1 MSISTKRREYLS
13 VLAIGVS
20 SVTAGCN
27 GGGDSSG
34 DTPTSVETASPTV
47 SPTPNQEAVTHFEAA
62 TEMLVEN
69 KEQLDEWAASSFEP
83 DRVSLLQERVTIA
96 REELAAAEE
105 NTEQSTTLSIRID
118 QARLVADFQELSL
131 AYYESVNVFFQVIS
145 EAQSFGD
152 NELHQRAADS
162 FVEAQAVLEDARTV
176 IEDMGI
182 LLSEIDTGA
191 LDEPELEYT
200 GDPLDHLDL
209 EDRRALDGAESYAL
223 GYENIHLAFV
233 HLEAGQG
240 HYENEEFIE
249 ARKEWETGQERATE
263 AKSEFEAAV
272 DNDHLPQNLNE
283 ESIRLIG
290 TAETVIEAFD
300 NFVQGAREAEA
311 GNLEEANTLV
321 TEGFSLLEEL

>member
-1 MSISTKRREYLS
+1 
-13 VLAIGVS
+13 
-20 SVTAGCN
+20 
-27 GGGDSSG
+27 
-34 DTPTSVETASPTV
+34 
-47 SPTPNQEAVTHFEAA
+47 
-62 TEMLVEN
+62 MLVEN